1 MKLKDFLETDDFYTL
16 TNNAKLLYLYL
27 NAYKDKD
34 NLVYC
39 SELIMMILKIDSR
52 PFAELRELG
61 WIKIDEDSGI
71 INVTKEWEG

>member
-16 TNNAKLLYLYL
+16 TNEAKLLYLYL

-52 PFAELRELG
+52 PFAELRGIG

-71 INVTKEWEG
+71 INVTKEWEK

>member
-1 MKLKDFLETDDFYTL
+1 MELKDFLETVSFYTL

-39 SELIMMILKIDSR
+39 SKLIANMTSTTYKEFNELKDNNL
-52 PFAELRELG
+52 
-61 WIKIDEDSGI
+61 IKFDEYSVPVEI
-71 INVTKEWEG
+71 VEGYN

>member
-16 TNNAKLLYLYL
+16 TNEAKLLYLYL

-39 SELIMMILKIDSR
+39 SKLIANMTSTTYKEFNELKDNNLIRFDEYSVPVEIM
-52 PFAELRELG
+52 
-61 WIKIDEDSGI
+61 
-71 INVTKEWEG
+71 KECN